1 MGGLCTSDVK
11 VLPDPKEVLKDT
23 QIPEW
28 VSTGGQKLFQQ
39 AAELGASPFPE
50 FTGDRIATYGD
61 ISAPGETSK
70 FTEREQKG
78 LSLLDTQGDIYKPYL
93 ERAGEVAKDIGSQRL
108 ESREFYPES
117 FGGGG
122 YLPPWNDP
130 RIYAQQ
136 QPGPSRYD
144 RPMPVNVRGGAGGPP
159 NIYPDGSLRNEK
171 LHLLQQPTYDPFE
184 GFTGPKTPAEAG
196 QAGRGA
202 GQFLTPEFKQYLQDS
217 GYSIDETPTTYDAGT
232 IIYNP
237 QGQQVSMEDWG
248 SQGISPSDP
257 RGELREDMGG
267 PMAQG
272 GLQAPPGP
280 PQGVAPLPGPP
291 GGYGDFPRPPGVQP
305 SPPPSPSPVG
315 GAPTYEMHQSW
326 SPEQQADWDRY
337 GEFGALDRPGLTPGK
352 PTGQSPPRDPET
364 GKILPGW
371 LDPIRPS
378 FPDNYA
384 GMYQEA
390 IEPALQDVSETF
402 ARQRRD
408 LGAAA
413 GRTGAFGDRAGLES
427 AELARGE
434 ARERGRLRQEAG
446 AKGLEFSSAQFERD
460 RAARE
465 RAFEMNRASRERQ
478 FDLEQSSRRMEM
490 EAQERLA
497 PAAQGL
503 IQQQAQGLIGAG
515 EAQRALDQQ
524 ALEMAYRDYVEQRE
538 YPFTALNFAMGALKG
553 MPYDTREYS
562 MQRGGQFIQ
571 SPSVYGQT
579 MGGLGALASAY
590 KLLS

>member
-39 AAELGASPFPE
+39 AAELGASQFPE

-257 RGELREDMGG
+257 RGELREDMG
-267 PMAQG
+267 
-272 GLQAPPGP
+272 
-280 PQGVAPLPGPP
+280 APLPGPP
-291 GGYGDFPRPPGVQP
+291 GGYGDFPRPPGMQP

-326 SPEQQADWDRY
+326 SPEQRADWDRY
-337 GEFGALDRPGLTPGK
+337 GEFGDPDR
-352 PTGQSPPRDPET
+352 GQGYPSIPPP
-364 GKILPGW
+364 W

-378 FPDNYA
+378 FPDHYA

-413 GRTGAFGDRAGLES
+413 GRTCLLYTSPSPRDRQKS
-427 AELARGE
+427 RMP
-434 ARERGRLRQEAG
+434 
-446 AKGLEFSSAQFERD
+446 SSA
-460 RAARE
+460 
-465 RAFEMNRASRERQ
+465 
-478 FDLEQSSRRMEM
+478 
-490 EAQERLA
+490 
-497 PAAQGL
+497 
-503 IQQQAQGLIGAG
+503 
-515 EAQRALDQQ
+515 
-524 ALEMAYRDYVEQRE
+524 
-538 YPFTALNFAMGALKG
+538 
-553 MPYDTREYS
+553 
-562 MQRGGQFIQ
+562 
-571 SPSVYGQT
+571 
-579 MGGLGALASAY
+579 
-590 KLLS
+590 